1 MQDAVIA
8 DQLSG
13 AQMADVMDS
22 TAQYS
27 QLSDDQTISGVT
39 PVRNY
44 NPQAFRSA
52 NFDGGAA

>member
-1 MQDAVIA
+1 MQDEVIA

-27 QLSDDQTISGVT
+27 QLSDDQTISVT
-39 PVRNY
+39 P
-44 NPQAFRSA
+44 SEKL
-52 NFDGGAA
+52 